1 MKKNIAAKNGKGE
14 KNNVKKNEKPKK
26 RKIIFGNN
34 FENKEYLNLEK
45 THQKETINVEIF
57 KIITCKISIVNHTR
71 FRISLFIEKKFFR
84 KLKHNFYKL
93 E

>member
-45 THQKETINVEIF
+45 TH
-57 KIITCKISIVNHTR
+57 
-71 FRISLFIEKKFFR
+71 
-84 KLKHNFYKL
+84 
-93 E
+93 